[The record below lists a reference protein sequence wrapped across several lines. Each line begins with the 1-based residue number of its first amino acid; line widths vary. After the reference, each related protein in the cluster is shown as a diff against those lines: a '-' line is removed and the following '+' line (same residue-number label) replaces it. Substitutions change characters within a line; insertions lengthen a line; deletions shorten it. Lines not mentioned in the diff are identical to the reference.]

1 MKPLLR
7 RSLLHEGRQ
16 WAVLDRKRSA
26 YGILLVIQ
34 RKDGSGV
41 VRRRLLND
49 DLIQNTYDPEQKKSL
64 STFTGALTG
73 LAAVYAAQMESALCI
88 GVGAGMVPR
97 QLATLGASVDAVE
110 INPDITRL
118 AEQYFDFDTTTVNL
132 TIDEGR
138 SFVEQSPDTYDVV
151 VLDAF
156 LGISAPPH
164 LFTLEAM
171 RVLRDRLSLSGVLVV
186 NTFGEFDAKRRE
198 MSACLDCTLREVFGA
213 QSVGAHAS
221 GQGNVF
227 HVATRGRRLEPMR
240 SPDFTGEHPAIQFE
254 LQLMWEG
261 RREFEPGH
269 GRVLTDAILP
279 SPGFTD

>member
-1 MKPLLR
+1 M
-7 RSLLHEGRQ
+7 
-16 WAVLDRKRSA
+16 
-26 YGILLVIQ
+26 
-34 RKDGSGV
+34 

-73 LAAVYAAQMESALCI
+73 LAAAYAVQMESVLCI

-118 AEQYFDFDTTTVNL
+118 AEQHFDFDPTSVNL

-138 SFVEQSPDTYDVV
+138 SFAEQSPATYDLV

-156 LGISAPPH
+156 LGMSAPPH

-171 RVLRDRLSLSGVLVV
+171 RVLRERLRPSGVLVI

-198 MSACLDCTLREVFGA
+198 MSACLDRTLIEVFGA

-227 HVATRGRRLEPMR
+227 HVATCGRRIEAMR

-254 LQLMWEG
+254 LQLMWKG

-269 GRVLTDAILP
+269 GHILTDAMLP
-279 SPGFTD
+279 SSGFTD

>member
-16 WAVLDRKRSA
+16 WTVLDRKHSA
-26 YGILLVIQ
+26 HGILLVIQ

-73 LAAVYAAQMESALCI
+73 LVAAYSEQLKSGLCI

-97 QLATLGASVDAVE
+97 QLVKLGMSVDAVE
-110 INPDITRL
+110 INSDITRL
-118 AEQYFDFDTTTVNL
+118 AEKYFDFDPTAANL
-132 TIDEGR
+132 IIGEGR
-138 SFVEQSPDTYDVV
+138 SFAEQSLDAYDVV

-156 LGISAPPH
+156 LGMSVPPH
-164 LFTLEAM
+164 LFTVEAM
-171 RVLRDRLSLSGVLVV
+171 TVLRDRLRSSGVLVI

-198 MSACLDCTLREVFGA
+198 MSASLDCTLREVFGV

-227 HVATRGRRLEPMR
+227 HVATRERRLEPVR
-240 SPDFTGEHPAIQFE
+240 VPDFTDEHPAIRFE

>member
-1 MKPLLR
+1 M
-7 RSLLHEGRQ
+7 RSSLFHEGRQ

-26 YGILLVIQ
+26 HGVLLVIQ
-34 RKDGSGV
+34 RKGGSGV
-41 VRRRLLND
+41 IRRRLLND

-73 LAAVYAAQMESALCI
+73 LAAAYAVKMESVLCI

-97 QLATLGASVDAVE
+97 QLAMLGATVDAVE
-110 INPDITRL
+110 INPDITLL
-118 AEQYFDFDTTTVNL
+118 AEQYFDFDSTAINL

-138 SFVEQSPDTYDVV
+138 SFVEQSTDTYDVV

-156 LGISAPPH
+156 LGMSTPPH
-164 LFTLEAM
+164 LLTLEAM
-171 RVLRDRLSLSGVLVV
+171 MALRDRLRPSGVLVI
-186 NTFGEFDAKRRE
+186 NTFGEFDLKRRK
-198 MSACLDCTLREVFGA
+198 MSACLDCTLREIFGS

-227 HVATRGRRLEPMR
+227 HVAMDERRFEFIR
-240 SPDFTGEHPAIQFE
+240 APDFTGEHPAIQFE

-269 GRVLTDAILP
+269 GRVLTDAMLP
-279 SPGFTD
+279 SSGFTD

>member
-1 MKPLLR
+1 MKTMLR

-26 YGILLVIQ
+26 HGILLVIQ
-34 RKDGSGV
+34 RQDGSGV
-41 VRRRLLND
+41 IRRRLLND
-49 DLIQNTYDPEQKKSL
+49 DLIQNTYDPEGKKSL
-64 STFTGALTG
+64 STFTGALTE
-73 LAAVYAAQMESALCI
+73 LAAAYAVKMESVLCI

-97 QLATLGASVDAVE
+97 QLATHGATVDAVE

-118 AEQYFDFDTTTVNL
+118 AEQYFDFDPTTVNL

-138 SFVEQSPDTYDVV
+138 SFAEQSPDTYDVV

-156 LGISAPPH
+156 LGMSAPPH
-164 LFTLEAM
+164 LLTLEALA
-171 RVLRDRLSLSGVLVV
+171 VLRDRLRPSGVLVI
-186 NTFGEFDAKRRE
+186 NTFGEFDVKRRE

-240 SPDFTGEHPAIQFE
+240 APDFTGEHPAIQFE

-269 GRVLTDAILP
+269 GRVLTDAMLP
-279 SPGFTD
+279 PSGFTG

>member
-26 YGILLVIQ
+26 HGILLVIQ

-73 LAAVYAAQMESALCI
+73 LASAYAVQMESVLCI

-97 QLATLGASVDAVE
+97 QLATHGAAVDAVE
-110 INPDITRL
+110 INPDITKL
-118 AEQYFDFDTTTVNL
+118 AEQHFDFDPTAVNL
-132 TIDEGR
+132 IIDEGR
-138 SFVEQSPDTYDVV
+138 SFAEQSPDTYDVV

-156 LGISAPPH
+156 LGMSVPPH
-164 LFTLEAM
+164 LLTLEAM
-171 RVLRDRLSLSGVLVV
+171 GVLRDRLSSSGVLVI

-198 MSACLDCTLREVFGA
+198 MSACLDCTLREVFGE

-227 HVATRGRRLEPMR
+227 HVATHGQRLEPVCG
-240 SPDFTGEHPAIQFE
+240 PDFTGEHPAIQFE
-254 LQLMWEG
+254 LQLMWKG
-261 RREFEPGH
+261 RREFKPGY
-269 GRVLTDAILP
+269 GRVLTDAMLP